1 MFALN
6 LGTTFAF
13 SIHYLKKIQEDKM
26 KIHNERRAYNR
37 CSFQTPVIC
46 AYFNSDRF
54 YHARTTNHS
63 REGLNFVSDFPLIT
77 GANIY
82 VRVDYDSQDDHQAG
96 ICDCGGVRQIGL
108 AKVKWCREI
117 PDDYGSFYN
126 IGLKYKESAV

>member
-6 LGTTFAF
+6 LGTTFAI

-37 CSFQTPVIC
+37 W
-46 AYFNSDRF
+46 
-54 YHARTTNHS
+54 TTNHS